1 MPDPFHNRVVLITGA
16 SSGIGRALALRLGKR
31 GAKVGLVARRKELLE
46 EIQKVL
52 AIASGSDGSC
62 AIAAA
67 DVSIRDEMQAAVKSI
82 REQLGPIDVLIAN
95 AGVGT
100 PTLLDPLNIKDVERM
115 FQVNVLGVIYAIE
128 AVLPE
133 MLKRKSGHIA
143 AVSSIA
149 AFKGLPGESAYCAS
163 KAAVNTYCEGLRVQL
178 RDHSIPV
185 TVLCPGFVETPMT
198 AANDFHMPFLIS
210 AEKAADWILWAIRK
224 RKKVCRFP
232 RRMSWAARM
241 LGCLPDWVI
250 ARSMRSY
257 NEKPP
262 MNDLGT

>member
-1 MPDPFHNRVVLITGA
+1 MPDPFQNRVVLITGA
-16 SSGIGRALALRLGKR
+16 SSGIGKALALRLGQL

-46 EIQKVL
+46 EIAITL
-52 AIASGSDGSC
+52 AGAAGSC
-62 AIAAA
+62 ASVNA
-67 DVSIRDEMQAAVKSI
+67 DVSKRDEMLAAAQSI
-82 REQLGPIDVLIAN
+82 REQLGPIDLLIAN

-100 PTLLDPLNIKDVERM
+100 PTLLDPMNIKDVERM
-115 FQVNVLGVIYAIE
+115 FQVNVFGVIYAIE

-133 MLKRKSGHIA
+133 MLKRKAGHIA

-163 KAAVNTYCEGLRVQL
+163 KAAVNTYCEGLRIQL
-178 RDHSIPV
+178 RDYGIPV

-198 AANDFHMPFLIS
+198 AVNNFHMPFLMS
-210 AEKAADWILWAIRK
+210 AEKAADWILWAIRR

-232 RRMSWAARM
+232 RRMSMAARF
-241 LGCLPDWVI
+241 LGWLPDWII
-250 ARSMRSY
+250 ARSMRGY

-262 MNDLGT
+262 MNPLS

>member
-1 MPDPFHNRVVLITGA
+1 MPDPFQNRVILITGA
-16 SSGIGRALALRLGKR
+16 SSGIGKALALRLGQR

-46 EIQKVL
+46 EIQTAL
-52 AIASGSDGSC
+52 AGAAGSQAHC
-62 AIAAA
+62 AIAVA
-67 DVSIRDEMQAAVKSI
+67 DVSKRDEMQAAAQSI
-82 REQLGPIDVLIAN
+82 REQLGPIDFLIAN

-115 FQVNVLGVIYAIE
+115 FRVNVFGVVYAIE

-133 MLKRKSGHIA
+133 MLKRKTGHIA

-149 AFKGLPGESAYCAS
+149 AFKGLPGESGYCAS
-163 KAAVNTYCEGLRVQL
+163 KAAVNTYCEGLRIQL
-178 RDHSIPV
+178 REHGIPV

-198 AANDFHMPFLIS
+198 AVNNFHMPFLIS

-232 RRMSWAARM
+232 RRMSWSMR
-241 LGCLPDWVI
+241 LISWLPDWVI
-250 ARSMRSY
+250 ARSMRGY
-257 NEKPP
+257 NENPP
-262 MNDLGT
+262 MNQLS

>member
-1 MPDPFHNRVVLITGA
+1 MPDRFQNQVVLITGA
-16 SSGIGRALALRLGKR
+16 SSGIGRALALRLGQR
-31 GAKVGLVARRKELLE
+31 GAKVGLVARRVALLQ

-52 AIASGSDGSC
+52 AIASGSESSC
-62 AIAAA
+62 GIAAA
-67 DVSIRDEMQAAVKSI
+67 DVSIREEMQAATRSI

-100 PTLLDPLNIKDVERM
+100 PTLLDPINIKDVERM
-115 FQVNVLGVIYAIE
+115 IRVNVFGVVYAIE

-163 KAAVNTYCEGLRVQL
+163 KAAVNTYCEGLRIQL
-178 RDHSIPV
+178 RDHGIPV
-185 TVLCPGFVETPMT
+185 TVACPGFVQTPMT
-198 AANDFHMPFLIS
+198 AVNDFHMPFLIG

-241 LGCLPDWVI
+241 FGWLPDWVI
-250 ARSMRSY
+250 ARSMRGY

-262 MNDLGT
+262 MNDLG